1 MYKQFFRLK
10 YNPFEMTPDPAFLV
24 STKEHKEALAALYYG
39 IHNHK
44 GFVVVTGEVGT
55 GKTLLIRCLLQL
67 LKGRDIGYSYIF
79 NSLLSPAE
87 FLQYI
92 ATELGLSVAGK
103 SKGETLLA
111 LGSLLV
117 ERHQQKLTTVVII
130 DEAHHLSAE
139 VLEEVRLLT
148 NLETANDKL
157 LQILL
162 VGQPELDEK
171 LDSFELRQL
180 KQRVSLRAELQPLSQ
195 EGAQSYII
203 RRLELAGA
211 DRETQ
216 GIFTPAAVSTVYR
229 YSRGIPRLINTICEN
244 ALIASYARQTRTVS
258 PEVIDEVA
266 ADLHIGRV
274 TQSPASASP
283 AGIPSISDQLVE
295 SFRLFLELART
306 SRNAG
311 EITARAPQEG
321 KA

>member
-1 MYKQFFRLK
+1 MYKQFFGLK
-10 YNPFEMTPDPAFLV
+10 CNPFQMTPDPAFLV
-24 STKEHKEALAALYYG
+24 STRRHNDALAALYYG
-39 IHNHK
+39 VQNHK

-67 LKGRDIGYSYIF
+67 FKARGQDISYSYIF

-87 FLQYI
+87 FLQYL
-92 ATELGLSVAGK
+92 ATELGLPVAGK
-103 SKGETLLA
+103 SKAETLLA

-117 ERHQQKLTTVVII
+117 ERHQQKLTTVLII
-130 DEAHHLSAE
+130 DEAHHLPAE

-162 VGQPELDEK
+162 VGQPELDQK

-180 KQRVSLRAELQPLSQ
+180 KQRVSLRAELQPLSL
-195 EGAQSYII
+195 EDTDGYIV
-203 RRLELAGA
+203 RRLQLAGA
-211 DRETQ
+211 DEEAERM
-216 GIFTPAAVSTVYR
+216 FLPATVAAIYR

-244 ALIASYARQTRTVS
+244 ALIGSFAKQTRTVS
-258 PEVIDEVA
+258 PDVIDEVA
-266 ADLHIGRV
+266 SELHIGRV
-274 TQSPASASP
+274 TPPPVSP
-283 AGIPSISDQLVE
+283 AGSPFLSEQLVE
-295 SFRLFLELART
+295 SFRMFLELART

-311 EITARAPQEG
+311 EIARSPQDG